1 MCKHEEKWGNREI
14 IFRTSKGTFI
24 PQLYF
29 LMEDHGGEGMIF
41 SSVYYLDYLSKLVLM
56 LETLAIFTKVK
67 LTKLT
72 KLLL

>member
-1 MCKHEEKWGNREI
+1 MKRNGAIEKSYLGH
-14 IFRTSKGTFI
+14 
-24 PQLYF
+24 QLYF